1 MSNRIT
7 RSPRTAFSLVELLVV
22 VGVIGILVAL
32 LLPAVHKVREAAN
45 RIKCTNN
52 LHQIGIACHNY
63 QERFGRFPA
72 SHRGSQ
78 LFSWAW
84 SLLSDLDQDG
94 LFKKGDAVQSDLF
107 ALADPAFETD
117 VPVFYCPTRGRAAN
131 AAGEVKPFTFTVTTC
146 GGHHPPIVSVPI
158 RGIPGDYAASVG
170 TTGSTE
176 SIWLP
181 GGIEVPPNGAFVYK
195 KGLPLHEFKDGL
207 SNTLMIGEKHVPTL
221 YRGQYPFDGV
231 LWDGHNPHPN
241 TRGAGP
247 DFPMA
252 YNQTQPTWSFGS
264 AHLNVCQFV
273 FCDGSVRP
281 VDKRID
287 PVTFGL
293 LANRRDGFAVSDSD
307 Y

>member
-1 MSNRIT
+1 MQFHIT
-7 RSPRTAFSLVELLVV
+7 RTPRTAFSLVELLVV
-22 VGVIGILVAL
+22 VGLIGILIAL

-84 SLLSDLDQDG
+84 LLLSDLDQDA
-94 LFKKGDAVQSDLF
+94 LFKKGDAVLSDLF
-107 ALADPAFETD
+107 ALDDSAFEVD
-117 VPVFYCPTRGRAAN
+117 VPVFYCPTRGRPNN
-131 AAGEVKPFTFTVTTC
+131 AAGEVKPFTVTVVAC
-146 GGHHPPIVSVPI
+146 AGQRPPVASAPT

-181 GGIEVPPNGAFVYK
+181 GGLEVSPNGAFVYK
-195 KGLPLHEFKDGL
+195 KGLPLHEFRDGL
-207 SNTLMIGEKHVPTL
+207 SCTLLLGEKHVPTQ
-221 YRGQYPFDGV
+221 YRGQFPFDGV
-231 LWDGHNPHPN
+231 LWDGHSPYPN

-252 YNQTQPTWSFGS
+252 YGQTDPIWSFGS
-264 AHLNVCQFV
+264 AHLNICQFV

-281 VDKRID
+281 IDKRID